1 MQQIQRDIAQA
12 LQVQPPFQSE
22 ADVQAQIAR
31 RIAFIQQCL
40 KDSGLKTLVLG
51 ISGGVDSLTAGLLA
65 QRAVEQLREQTG
77 DQAYRFIAVRLPYQ
91 VQQDEADAQA
101 SLATIRADEEQTV
114 NIGPSV
120 KALAEQLEA
129 LEGLEPAKSDFVI
142 GNIKA
147 RIRMVAQYAI
157 AGARGGLV
165 IGTDHAAEAV
175 MGFFTKFGDGAC
187 DLAPLSGLAKHQVR
201 ALARALGAPGE
212 PGGEDPHRRPRGP
225 APRPSGRGFP
235 RRHLCRDRRLPA
247 RPAAARGSCAGDRRH
262 LPQDP
267 AQARTAEGAL
277 SLPVRAAGPSSTG
290 LCRGRECACR
300 NQVFKSARRR
310 ARRKLYPCEGQ
321 PCAPVSPPCS
331 SVSCWP
337 ARPADTHPRYSR
349 RYGRST
355 PSATAIRTTAKASD

>member
-201 ALARALGAPGE
+201 ALARALGAPE
-212 PGGEDPHRRPRGP
+212 NLVEKIPT
-225 APRPSGRGFP
+225 A
-235 RRHLCRDRRLPA
+235 DR
-247 RPAAARGSCAGDRRH
+247 
-262 LPQDP
+262 
-267 AQARTAEGAL
+267 
-277 SLPVRAAGPSSTG
+277 
-290 LCRGRECACR
+290 
-300 NQVFKSARRR
+300 KS
-310 ARRKLYPCEGQ
+310 
-321 PCAPVSPPCS
+321 V
-331 SVSCWP
+331 V
-337 ARPADTHPRYSR
+337 
-349 RYGRST
+349 
-355 PSATAIRTTAKASD
+355 